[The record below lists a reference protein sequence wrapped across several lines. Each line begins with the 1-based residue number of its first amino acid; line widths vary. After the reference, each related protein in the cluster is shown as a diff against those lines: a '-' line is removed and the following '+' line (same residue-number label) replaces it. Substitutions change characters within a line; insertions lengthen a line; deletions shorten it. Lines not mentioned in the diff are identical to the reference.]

1 MELSLNR
8 REEIQELTS
17 QWRGERFEDGRP
29 KVSDQ
34 LLEKIRKMT
43 LEEVWLPLYVMGYQF
58 QFEGELKRL
67 HAKEKMVGRAVT
79 CTFVPTRP
87 DLFQATKAY
96 GSKRGWTGTCNQ
108 WVVDSLTES
117 DVVVA
122 DMYDKIY
129 NGTFV
134 GGNLTTA
141 IKSRTGNGGAVIWGG
156 VRDIEQMKKIEGIQ
170 VCYRGVDPTPIRE
183 CVMAGFNG
191 VTRIGNAVCLPGDV
205 VFSTESG
212 VLFIPSHMVEIVVNE
227 ANKSH
232 AKDIFGFEMLKQGIY
247 TTAQIDST
255 IWSMEML
262 DKMEV
267 FLNQYQQNKEYQG
280 LDWSLEKSAALGKP
294 DAVAEIMKRCLE

>member
-108 WVVDSLTES
+108 WVIDSLTEG

-129 NGTFV
+129 EGTFV
-134 GGNLTTA
+134 GGNLSTA
-141 IKSRTGNGGAVIWGG
+141 IRNRTKTGGAVVWGG
-156 VRDIEQMKKIEGIQ
+156 IRDLEQIEGIDGLQ
-170 VCYRGVDPTPIRE
+170 IYYRGVDPTPIKNF
-183 CVMAGFNG
+183 VMNGFNTP
-191 VTRIGNAVCLPGDV
+191 VKIGCAVCLPGDV
-205 VFSTESG
+205 VFGYGGG
-212 VLFIPSHMVEIVVNE
+212 VIFIPSYLVKDVIE
-227 ANKSH
+227 AAKKSH
-232 AKDIFGFEMLKQGIY
+232 VKDLFGFDMIEKGVY
-247 TTAQIDST
+247 TTAEVDIDVWPT
-255 IWSMEML
+255 DMM
-262 DKMEV
+262 DKLVE
-267 FLNQYQQNKEYQG
+267 FIKTDERAKEFRS
-280 LDWSLEKSAALGKP
+280 LDWTLEYRKAKKEGK
-294 DAVAEIMKRCLE
+294 